1 MSRKKRTDQSVNL
14 TIGGD
19 VVDGQIAIGS
29 NIEMTKSVKAKKT
42 EALPML
48 MEALK
53 AQVKKDAPPELQE
66 KALEKVSALAASMTS
81 PKADRSEIETIQ
93 AWLIE
98 HIPTLK
104 SLLEIVTIT
113 KT

>member
-1 MSRKKRTDQSVNL
+1 MAPRKKRSEGVNL
-14 TIGGD
+14 TIGGN

-29 NIEMTKSVKAKKT
+29 NIQMMKSLKANKA
-42 EALPML
+42 EALSML
-48 MEALK
+48 VEALK
-53 AQVKKDAPPELQE
+53 AQVKNDAPPELQKE
-66 KALEKVSALAASMTS
+66 ALKKVSALAASMTS
-81 PKADRSEIETIQ
+81 PKADRSEMETIQ